1 MGGIFIMAV
10 KKENLKIEFTKR
22 EAKGTGA
29 CRKIRSKNMCPVVLY
44 GPEYKQ
50 GFAGIVPMKSIISVA
65 NSKNKETTIIDLVL
79 EDGSVVSSLIRDVQ
93 RHPITQQLR
102 HVDLYQVLK
111 GHKIKVDIPINVI
124 NEDICQG
131 IKDGGM
137 LIFETRF
144 ISVEIQPSDIPEQI
158 DCDIKDLE
166 VGSDIYVRDIPI
178 PGESELLTDPEI
190 LVLHIDLPKVQVED
204 EEAELG
210 DDTHSTQEVEVI
222 SKGKEENEEKA
233 SE

>member
-1 MGGIFIMAV
+1 MVA

-22 EAKGTGA
+22 ETKGTGA

-44 GPEYKQ
+44 GPEYKE
-50 GFAGIVPMKSIISVA
+50 GFTGIVSMKNIMSVA

-79 EDGSVVSSLIRDVQ
+79 EDGSIVSSLIRDVQ

-111 GHKIKVDIPINVI
+111 GHKIKVDIPINII

-137 LIFETRF
+137 LIFETRL

-158 DCDIKDLE
+158 DLDISALE
-166 VGSDIYVRDIPI
+166 LGSDIYIRDIPV
-178 PGESELLTDPEI
+178 PDESELLTDPDT
-190 LVLHIDLPKVQVED
+190 LVLHIALPKVQA
-204 EEAELG
+204 EEEKTDLDGETNAA
-210 DDTHSTQEVEVI
+210 HEVEVI